1 MIREKNGCF
10 YGRYTL
16 SQVQRSLI
24 IVFDNL
30 KVTHV
35 LWLLWYYQACLP
47 APSHP
52 LSEALTYIC
61 MCVCKYTHI
70 TAYVMPRADI
80 SRCQARKSRPGI
92 AFQTL
97 KLSSIKEVVFR
108 GCVILRLSHNQ
119 FRFRFFIRF
128 MCVMEFPT
136 CVYKIW

>member
-1 MIREKNGCF
+1 MYGLAMIASVP
-10 YGRYTL
+10 TL
-16 SQVQRSLI
+16 NICQILMRCSLTLM
-24 IVFDNL
+24 VL
-30 KVTHV
+30 PTRPAYLHPVTH
-35 LWLLWYYQACLP
+35 LLR
-47 APSHP
+47 HDTF
-52 LSEALTYIC
+52 TYIC

-97 KLSSIKEVVFR
+97 KLSSIKDVVFR
-108 GCVILRLSHNQ
+108 GCVLRLSHNQ

-136 CVYKIW
+136 CVYKI

>member
-1 MIREKNGCF
+1 MILPTTTRPV
-10 YGRYTL
+10 YL
-16 SQVQRSLI
+16 HP
-24 IVFDNL
+24 
-30 KVTHV
+30 VTHF
-35 LWLLWYYQACLP
+35 LR
-47 APSHP
+47 HDT
-52 LSEALTYIC
+52 LTYIC

-108 GCVILRLSHNQ
+108 GCVLRLSHNQ

-128 MCVMEFPT
+128 MCEQNLIDFMV
-136 CVYKIW
+136 KIKRTNEILLRNRVPCR

>member
-1 MIREKNGCF
+1 MDVWFSHDCVCSNIEHLSNIDEMF
-10 YGRYTL
+10 SDSYGST
-16 SQVQRSLI
+16 
-24 IVFDNL
+24 
-30 KVTHV
+30 
-35 LWLLWYYQACLP
+35 YQACLP
-47 APSHP
+47 APMVTH
-52 LSEALTYIC
+52 LLRHDTFTYIC

-80 SRCQARKSRPGI
+80 PRCQARKSRPGI

-128 MCVMEFPT
+128 LCVMEFPT
-136 CVYKIW
+136 CEYKIW